1 MRYDVEFYRTEDKS
15 CPVIEFLDSLNIK
28 MRTKVLRMVHLLEQN
43 GNELR
48 EPYSKHLEDGIFEL
62 RMELGSDITRV
73 LYFFVVDKKVVLTH
87 GFVKKTQKTPKAQ
100 IELAKKIPEDIFG
113 KEQMPMITFRDS
125 LNKRMESENFRKEYE
140 DIQPEMDIIRAIV
153 KARKEQQI
161 TQAELA
167 ARTGI
172 NQGDISRLERGTR
185 NPSLNMLKKL
195 ASGLGMQL
203 KIEFLPK
210 ASQI

>member
-1 MRYDVEFYRTEDKS
+1 
-15 CPVIEFLDSLNIK
+15 
-28 MRTKVLRMVHLLEQN
+28 
-43 GNELR
+43 
-48 EPYSKHLEDGIFEL
+48 
-62 RMELGSDITRV
+62 
-73 LYFFVVDKKVVLTH
+73 
-87 GFVKKTQKTPKAQ
+87 
-100 IELAKKIPEDIFG
+100 
-113 KEQMPMITFRDS
+113 MITFRDS
-125 LNKRMESENFRKEYE
+125 LNKRMKSENFRKEYE

-203 KIEFLPK
+203 KIEFIPK

>member
-1 MRYDVEFYRTEDKS
+1 
-15 CPVIEFLDSLNIK
+15 
-28 MRTKVLRMVHLLEQN
+28 
-43 GNELR
+43 
-48 EPYSKHLEDGIFEL
+48 
-62 RMELGSDITRV
+62 
-73 LYFFVVDKKVVLTH
+73 
-87 GFVKKTQKTPKAQ
+87 
-100 IELAKKIPEDIFG
+100 
-113 KEQMPMITFRDS
+113 MITFRDS

-195 ASGLGMQL
+195 VYT
-203 KIEFLPK
+203 
-210 ASQI
+210 SQFALMVELYMIII

>member
-1 MRYDVEFYRTEDKS
+1 
-15 CPVIEFLDSLNIK
+15 
-28 MRTKVLRMVHLLEQN
+28 
-43 GNELR
+43 
-48 EPYSKHLEDGIFEL
+48 
-62 RMELGSDITRV
+62 
-73 LYFFVVDKKVVLTH
+73 
-87 GFVKKTQKTPKAQ
+87 
-100 IELAKKIPEDIFG
+100 
-113 KEQMPMITFRDS
+113 MITFRDS
-125 LNKRMESENFRKEYE
+125 LNKRLENEKFRKEYE

-161 TQAELA
+161 TQAELS

-195 ASGLGMQL
+195 ANGLGMQL

-210 ASQI
+210 TQQI